1 MVLRNRILSY
11 EKHRVAYLVY
21 EILAMIVA
29 KFLGSNDPMEIC
41 FHQLLNE
48 IDLLKQFERRR
59 LEYVEDGYDVL
70 VAEVAEEL
78 DFAKGAETEHGMVER
93 SDALDGDLPLRG
105 YVDG

>member
-1 MVLRNRILSY
+1 MELNRILSY

-48 IDLLKQFERRR
+48 ID
-59 LEYVEDGYDVL
+59 
-70 VAEVAEEL
+70 
-78 DFAKGAETEHGMVER
+78 R
-93 SDALDGDLPLRG
+93 SDWSSDVCSSDLGDEIA
-105 YVDG
+105 